1 MVPAEIRRLRSPFP
15 AREPMKNPLLPL
27 LVFLLLGGCFNPNT
41 DRAGTWNK
49 PGATEDEI
57 YADISS
63 CRQQANAI
71 IERDAAI
78 DSDISAGTAN
88 NTFDTTASDLEAN
101 LDAYDAGNRYKDL
114 VAECMHG
121 RGYALAAEG

>member
-1 MVPAEIRRLRSPFP
+1 
-15 AREPMKNPLLPL
+15 MKKSLPL
-27 LVFLLLGGCFNPNT
+27 LLLVLLLATCYDPQHDRT
-41 DRAGTWNK
+41 DSWSK

-71 IERDAAI
+71 IDRDANI
-78 DSDISAGTAN
+78 
-88 NTFDTTASDLEAN
+88 
-101 LDAYDAGNRYKDL
+101 DAGIATLPSSKNNVGSASTLQTNMQAFDAERRYRRL

-121 RGYALAAEG
+121 RGYALSSDG